1 MLSNK
6 LAARTVATGVLAA
19 LISMSA
25 VAAVASV
32 PDIMVNNDKLRFGG
46 GGAGS
51 PTFTYVDSVATNGM
65 LEQPFYKSSDGNWYK
80 LTFNN
85 YGLNMTLGSGTGGAN
100 WSGATV
106 PTSGDFLPNGNGIA
120 SLNNLAVDVSGMTL
134 RSPVQAVDYG
144 YGTLVVTG
152 DVTLNGASIGISNTY
167 VLGQNA
173 SFVKITSAIT
183 NNDASAIDNVHI
195 WVGTQDDYVGTND
208 VPTKTR
214 GNLVGGT
221 FQAITDATASSNAI
235 QITSGSEGVL
245 FYSTSPGVDTSIK
258 NCCSFSNAV
267 NQDPDTA
274 AITETSDGSYAAILP
289 VGNLAAG
296 ATTSITWYY
305 AAGATADLGAVA
317 EEVAADAVS
326 SGSSGS
332 SGSSERPAGPPG
344 ITLTVAGPVG
354 REILGSPV
362 YYGADRVAV
371 TSTYLLTVT
380 KVSNVAPSV
389 TTLAEGTIDADGS
402 FSSMVRLPYLEPGTY
417 NVRMVGTHVNGATL
431 QLTSQVT
438 VDGGVFTSIGANIP
452 VIR

>member
-1 MLSNK
+1 MSK
-6 LAARTVATGVLAA
+6 KWFARTAASGVLAG

-32 PDIMVNNDKLRFGG
+32 PDIMLNNDKLRFGG
-46 GGAGS
+46 GGQAS
-51 PTFTYVDSVATNGM
+51 SSFTYVDSVATNGM

-80 LTFNN
+80 LTYNT

-106 PTSGDFLPNGNGIA
+106 PTTGDFSTQGIT
-120 SLNNLAVDVSGMTL
+120 SLNNLAVDASGVTL
-134 RSPVQAVDYG
+134 RSPAQAVDYG

-152 DVTLNGASIGISNTY
+152 DVTLNGASVGVSNTY

-195 WVGTQDDYVGTND
+195 WVGTQDDFVGTSD
-208 VPTKTR
+208 GPTKTR
-214 GNLVGGT
+214 GNLVGGS
-221 FQAITDATASSNAI
+221 FEALTDATASSNAI
-235 QITSGSEGVL
+235 QITSAAEGVL
-245 FYSTSPGVDTSIK
+245 FYSTSPGVDTSIS
-258 NCCSFSNAV
+258 NCCLFGNAV
-267 NQDPDTA
+267 DQDPDSA
-274 AITETSDGSYAAILP
+274 AITETGDGSYAAILP

-305 AAGATADLGAVA
+305 AAGAIADLGVVA
-317 EEVAADAVS
+317 QEVAAAA
-326 SGSSGS
+326 GSSGS
-332 SGSSERPAGPPG
+332 SGSSEGPVGIPG

-380 KVSNVAPSV
+380 KVSNAAPSV

>member
-1 MLSNK
+1 MGPKSFFRLTASGL
-6 LAARTVATGVLAA
+6 LAVF
-19 LISMSA
+19 ISMSA
-25 VAAVASV
+25 VAAVAAV
-32 PDIMVNNDKLRFGG
+32 PDIMLNNDKLRFGG
-46 GGAGS
+46 GGAGTS
-51 PTFTYVDSVATNGM
+51 SFTYVDSVATNGM

-80 LTFNN
+80 LTFST
-85 YGLNMTLGSGTGGAN
+85 YALNMTLGSGTGGAN

-106 PTSGDFLPNGNGIA
+106 PTTGDFSTQGITG
-120 SLNNLAVDVSGMTL
+120 LNNLAVDVSGMTL

-195 WVGTQDDYVGTND
+195 WVGTQDDWVGTD
-208 VPTKTR
+208 DGPTKTR

-258 NCCSFSNAV
+258 NCCDFSNAV
-267 NQDPDTA
+267 SEDPDTA
-274 AITETSDGSYAAILP
+274 AITATGDGSYTAILP

-317 EEVAADAVS
+317 QEVAADA
-326 SGSSGS
+326 GSSGS
-332 SGSSERPAGPPG
+332 SGSSEVPVGIPG

-362 YYGADRVAV
+362 YYGADRIAV

-389 TTLAEGTIDADGS
+389 TALAEGTIDADGS

-417 NVRMVGTHVNGATL
+417 NVMMVGTDVNEATL

-452 VIR
+452 IIR

>member
-32 PDIMVNNDKLRFGG
+32 PDIMLNNDKLRFGG
-46 GGAGS
+46 GGAES
-51 PTFTYVDSVATNGM
+51 SSFTYVDSVATNGM

-106 PTSGDFLPNGNGIA
+106 PTSGDFSTVGQGIT

-134 RSPVQAVDYG
+134 REPDQAVDYG

-152 DVTLNGASIGISNTY
+152 DVTLNGASVGISNTY

-208 VPTKTR
+208 DPTKTR

-245 FYSTSPGVDTSIK
+245 FYSTSPGVDTSIAS
-258 NCCSFSNAV
+258 CCLFSNAV

-274 AITETSDGSYAAILP
+274 AITETGDGSYAAILP

-317 EEVAADAVS
+317 QQVAADA
-326 SGSSGS
+326 GTSGS

-354 REILGSPV
+354 REIQGSPV

-417 NVRMVGTHVNGATL
+417 NVRMVGTHANGATL
-431 QLTSQVT
+431 QLTSQVS

>member
-1 MLSNK
+1 MSK
-6 LAARTVATGVLAA
+6 KWFARTTASGVLAG

-32 PDIMVNNDKLRFGG
+32 PDIMLNNDKLRFGG
-46 GGAGS
+46 GGQAS
-51 PTFTYVDSVATNGM
+51 SSFTYVDSVATNGM

-80 LTFNN
+80 LT
-85 YGLNMTLGSGTGGAN
+85 YDTYRLNMTLGSGTGGAN
-100 WSGATV
+100 WSGTTV
-106 PTSGDFLPNGNGIA
+106 PITGDFSEQGIT

-134 RSPVQAVDYG
+134 RSPSQAVDYG

-152 DVTLNGASIGISNTY
+152 DVTLNGASVGVSNTY

-173 SFVKITSAIT
+173 SFVKITTAIT

-195 WVGTQDDYVGTND
+195 WVGTQDDWVGND
-208 VPTKTR
+208 DGPTKTR
-214 GNLVGGT
+214 GNLVGGS
-221 FQAITDATASSNAI
+221 FEALTDATASSNAI
-235 QITSGSEGVL
+235 QITSAAEGVL
-245 FYSTSPGVDTSIK
+245 FYSTSPGVETSIDS
-258 NCCSFSNAV
+258 CCSFENAV

-274 AITETSDGSYAAILP
+274 PITNNSDGSYAAILP
-289 VGNLAAG
+289 AGNLAAG

-305 AAGATADLGAVA
+305 AAGATADLGVVA
-317 EEVAADAVS
+317 QEVAADAE
-326 SGSSGS
+326 SSGS
-332 SGSSERPAGPPG
+332 SGSSEGPAGIPG

-380 KVSNVAPSV
+380 KVSNAAPSV

-417 NVRMVGTHVNGATL
+417 NVRMVGTHSNGATL